1 MQLNPLFRQSLVIA
15 IDFDGTIV
23 EHRYPFIGKIRPFA
37 FETMEALQIK
47 GHRLILWS
55 YRTGKKLDEAVNFC
69 KSYGIEFYA
78 VNKNYPEEVWKESDS
93 RKILADIYIDDR
105 NVGGIPEWG
114 EIYKII
120 CPEEE
125 ITSVIIKK
133 TWWNKR

>member
-1 MQLNPLFRQSLVIA
+1 MLQNPLFKQSLVIA

-55 YRTGKKLDEAVNFC
+55 HRSGKKLEEAVNFC
-69 KSYGIEFYA
+69 KAHGIEFYA
-78 VNKNYPEEVWKESDS
+78 VNKNYPEEVWDENDS

-105 NVGGIPEWG
+105 NVGGLPGWG

-120 CPEEE
+120 CPEIE
-125 ITSVIIKK
+125 IPTVKVKK
-133 TWWNKR
+133 SWLY